1 MRIFT
6 TVMAALILLVAGMA
20 QGQETPANRP
30 DAAGVQQAVAGYAK
44 AVNDRNVA
52 GVVAFFT
59 DDAAL
64 FDVDGN
70 VTRGKAAIGEQFAG
84 GFSEPSA
91 YRLESTADSIRFLT
105 DNVAQIEGTSK
116 LSAPNEPSI
125 INRFTAL
132 VVRKDNSWRVAE
144 VRDLPPQ
151 ADDVPPYDRLKEL
164 EWMVGDWVDES
175 GDATV
180 NSSIRWGDNNAYL
193 VRNSNSQ
200 VGKEKGSSSLMIL
213 AWDPRTEQLRSWLFN
228 SEGGMG
234 EAVWTRSA
242 EDQWVIK
249 ASGTLRDGSPT
260 SATQIMTLNG
270 KDSVT
275 TSSLDRII
283 GGEVAPDI
291 EEIVTVR
298 KPPAPG
304 GTTTGGTQPGR

>member
-1 MRIFT
+1 MRAFT
-6 TVMAALILLVAGMA
+6 TVTAGLVLSVASMV
-20 QGQETPANRP
+20 QGQETASQQP

-70 VTRGKAAIGEQFAG
+70 VTRGKAAIGEQFAS
-84 GFSEPSA
+84 GFSQPSA

-105 DNVAQIEGTSK
+105 RDVAQIEGTSK

-151 ADDVPPYDRLKEL
+151 AEDIPPYDRLKEL

-175 GDATV
+175 GDATI
-180 NSSIRWGDNNAYL
+180 NSSIRWGDNKAFL
-193 VRNSNSQ
+193 VRNSSSQ
-200 VGKEKGSSSLMIL
+200 VGKEKSSSSLMIL
-213 AWDPRTEQLRSWLFN
+213 AWDPRTKQLRSWLFN
-228 SEGGMG
+228 SEGGLG
-234 EAVWTRSA
+234 EAVWTRSSD
-242 EDQWVIK
+242 DQWVIK

-304 GTTTGGTQPGR
+304 GATTGNSPSGK